1 MKWEILTEQEWNE
14 TKAEIHISF
23 LGESPVKIIT
33 CDDTRTI
40 TVYKKK

>member
-33 CDDTRTI
+33 SNNTRTI